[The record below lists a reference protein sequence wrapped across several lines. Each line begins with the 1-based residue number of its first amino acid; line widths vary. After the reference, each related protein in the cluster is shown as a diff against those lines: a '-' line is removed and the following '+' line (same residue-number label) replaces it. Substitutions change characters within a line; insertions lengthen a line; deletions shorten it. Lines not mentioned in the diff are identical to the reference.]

1 MQAKVEQVREGLG
14 EPNLLR
20 RFKLQKDQPLES
32 HLCQSCP
39 LPLLTTPPINPQ
51 PQETQVFAKEA
62 NHLFLGTCTGFLR
75 QHSGKESACQCRRHR
90 RHGFDPWAGMILWR
104 KKWQP
109 TPVFLQGK
117 SHGQEPG
124 GLHFMGSQRVRH
136 D

>member
-32 HLCQSCP
+32 HLCPVPSAAP
-39 LPLLTTPPINPQ
+39 PHHTPAQ
-51 PQETQVFAKEA
+51 PPAPGNSGLCKRGKSFVSRS
-62 NHLFLGTCTGFLR
+62 CTGLLR
-75 QHSGKESACQCRRHR
+75 QRSGKESACQCRRHR
-90 RHGFDPWAGMILWR
+90 RRGFDPWAGMILWR